1 MLMLS
6 SCCRQTCLLVEIV
19 TWSEKCFDK
28 DRELQNT
35 TVTKLDGRK
44 GTYSSWEDLMDSTV
58 VSQFNDTV
66 ENSK

>member
-1 MLMLS
+1 
-6 SCCRQTCLLVEIV
+6 LVEIV